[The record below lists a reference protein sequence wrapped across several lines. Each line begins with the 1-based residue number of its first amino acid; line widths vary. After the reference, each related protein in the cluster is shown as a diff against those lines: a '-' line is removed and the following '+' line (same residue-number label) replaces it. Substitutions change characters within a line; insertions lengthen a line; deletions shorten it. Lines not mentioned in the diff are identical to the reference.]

1 MNDVAKWLVI
11 GGAILIGIGLLWQ
24 LFGKWLPLGRM
35 PGDIVIER
43 ENVRF
48 YFPVVTMIV
57 VSLILSAILSIVGRF
72 FR

>member
-24 LFGKWLPLGRM
+24 LFGKWLPLGRL